1 MVRPAWTAR
10 LSSGV
15 HIKLGC
21 KPKTKFKDLIEL
33 MVDVD
38 LALIQDPRAV
48 RVPPAAGSVPNG
60 S

>member
-10 LSSGV
+10 FSSGA
-15 HIKLGC
+15 HINLGC

-48 RVPPAAGSVPNG
+48 RVRPH
-60 S
+60 